1 MRFVAEL
8 PMLTRVKLVVF
19 RVILLLLPAMA
30 LVTLILIG
38 TAILVLVYELP

>member
-8 PMLTRVKLVVF
+8 PLLTRVKLVVF

>member
-1 MRFVAEL
+1 
-8 PMLTRVKLVVF
+8 MLTRVKLVVF
-19 RVILLLLPAMA
+19 RVILLFLPAMA